1 MASKLDVR
9 PVVEDHLN
17 TLVDQG
23 RASGK
28 PSINLWDYVIQFG
41 LPIMLGILGVATN
54 LTLHSVSSL
63 LAGAAIFT
71 AFSFALAIFAFQ
83 TRQATVAT
91 KGSPQLRLL
100 DEFFYN
106 ILYSVLVG
114 LALTVA
120 LMVCAAVGDGHDQI
134 GRWGA
139 GVTITLGVHYL
150 LVILMCIKRLRAVYR
165 NIQR

>member
-1 MASKLDVR
+1 MANKLDVR
-9 PVVEDHLN
+9 PVVADHLD

-23 RASGK
+23 RAPGE
-28 PSINLWDYVIQFG
+28 PTTNLWDYAIQFG
-41 LPIMLGILGVATN
+41 IPIALGALGVATN
-54 LTLHSVSSL
+54 LTLNSASSL

-71 AFSFALAIFAFQ
+71 AFSFGLAIFAFQ

-120 LMVCAAVGDGHDQI
+120 LMVCAATSDGNDQI

-139 GVTITLGVHYL
+139 GGIIILGVHYL
-150 LVILMCIKRLRAVYR
+150 LVILMCVKRLRAVYR

>member
-9 PVVEDHLN
+9 PVVEDHLG
-17 TLVDQG
+17 TLVNQG
-23 RASGK
+23 QASEE
-28 PSINLWDYVIQFG
+28 PTTNLWDYVIQFG
-41 LPIMLGILGVATN
+41 IPIALGTLGVASN
-54 LTLHSVSSL
+54 LTLNGASSL

-71 AFSFALAIFAFQ
+71 AFSFGLAIFAFQ

-91 KGSPQLRLL
+91 KGSPQLHLL

-114 LALTVA
+114 LALTTA
-120 LMVCAAVGDGHDQI
+120 LMLCAAAGDGNDQV

-139 GVTITLGVHYL
+139 GAIIALGIHYL
-150 LVILMCIKRLRAVYR
+150 FVILMCIKRLRAVYR

>member
-1 MASKLDVR
+1 MASKFDVR
-9 PVVEDHLN
+9 PVVEDHLG
-17 TLVDQG
+17 TLVNQS
-23 RASGK
+23 RASEE
-28 PSINLWDYVIQFG
+28 PSTNLWDYVTQFG
-41 LPIMLGILGVATN
+41 IPIALGLLGIATN
-54 LTLHSVSSL
+54 LRLNSISSL

-71 AFSFALAIFAFQ
+71 AFSFGLAIFVFQ
-83 TRQATVAT
+83 TRQATIAT

-114 LALTVA
+114 LALTTA
-120 LMVCAAVGDGHDQI
+120 LMVCAAAGDGNDQV

-139 GVTITLGVHYL
+139 GVIIALGIHYL
-150 LVILMCIKRLRAVYR
+150 LIILMCIKRLRAVYR